1 MARILVLGIGN
12 VLMGDDALGSHV
24 IKELEARYTFPDD
37 VTLIDAGT
45 PGVDLTAYM
54 AGHEAL
60 LVVDV
65 VRAKGQPGE
74 FRYYDKEKLLEK
86 APIVA
91 MSPHEPGL
99 REALLT
105 ADFMG
110 VAPAEV
116 KLIGVIPDVVDLG
129 VRLSD
134 PVRAALPRVIDELV
148 ADLAARGAAPTPR
161 DPPAKPDLWWE
172 TARGI

>member
-1 MARILVLGIGN
+1 MSRILVLGIGN

-24 IKELEARYTFPDD
+24 IQELEARYDFPDE
-37 VTLIDAGT
+37 VSLIDAGT

-54 AGHEAL
+54 AGHDVL

-65 VRAKGQPGE
+65 VRAEGRPGE
-74 FRYYDKEKLLEK
+74 FRHYDKAKLLEK
-86 APIVA
+86 APVVA

-116 KLIGVIPDVVDLG
+116 KLIGVIPEVVDLG
-129 VRLSD
+129 VRLSEA
-134 PVRAALPRVIDELV
+134 VRSALPRVLEEVV
-148 ADLAARGAAPTPR
+148 AELAARGAAPAPR
-161 DPPAKPDLWWE
+161 DPPGKPDLWWE
-172 TARGI
+172 TPRGM